1 MQISKRFSFGWKRSQ
16 LIFASAMVLPAVII
30 LAVLFVYPLFLA
42 VKISFYNIHT
52 ILGGDKFV
60 GFKNYI
66 EILQDADFWGALW
79 RTVVW
84 TVVVLAVQLVLGIL
98 IALLLNEDLVGKTIA
113 RGLILSPWLVPAIV
127 AAIVWRY
134 MFNPMLGIFNYILF
148 DVTHILHKPFMWL
161 ADPKM
166 ALWAVIIVGI
176 WKWLPF
182 MVIMFLAR
190 IQSISIDLYDA
201 AKVDGANA
209 WQQFWNVT
217 FPWLS
222 PTIVV
227 AMLLRSIWLFNHFDL
242 VYLMAYGGPVKS
254 TTTLSL
260 LVRDLVFADMKMG
273 KASALSMIMTVLMV
287 VLAII
292 YFYYYAR
299 AEEKLGY

>member
-166 ALWAVIIVGI
+166 ALWAIIIVGI